1 MFAGLHSSGSAVA
14 QAATRAARAEPSAG
28 AASGAEA
35 AERTRAPSS
44 ALAGG
49 GGDAVTAVATLRSD
63 AVAALQAGD
72 ASARARKDERD
83 PAAPQTSALEAQP
96 ALEDD
101 EDEDDGAGAGED
113 LSPEEETQVRD
124 LKKRDAEV
132 KQHEQAH
139 ASVGGPYAGSPSY
152 EYTRG
157 PDGKRYAVSGEV
169 PIDASA
175 EREPEQ
181 TIRKMEI
188 VIRAAL
194 APAEPSPQDRQVAA
208 QASQQRSEA
217 QAELQKQ
224 RAEEQDGGDDA
235 AATGLGAKPA
245 SARAEEAPGAQ
256 AAEARRQAG
265 AAVAAYR
272 ASEAATADLFA
283 RGANGGRVA

>member
-1 MFAGLHSSGSAVA
+1 MAKGARTSRRSRPCAPTRSPPCRP
-14 QAATRAARAEPSAG
+14 ATP
-28 AASGAEA
+28 
-35 AERTRAPSS
+35 AP
-44 ALAGG
+44 GPEG
-49 GGDAVTAVATLRSD
+49 T
-63 AVAALQAGD
+63 
-72 ASARARKDERD
+72 KRD
-83 PAAPQTSALEAQP
+83 PAAPQTSALAAQP
-96 ALEDD
+96 AF
-101 EDEDDGAGAGED
+101 EDEETKGPGAAEGDE
-113 LSPEEETQVRD
+113 LSQEEEGQVRD

-152 EYTRG
+152 EYARG

-217 QAELQKQ
+217 QAELQKK
-224 RAEEQDGGDDA
+224 RAEEQAGDADDPAGADNAPIGAVDPSSASGEKTDPRAA
-235 AATGLGAKPA
+235 AATTAYRGAAAVVA
-245 SARAEEAPGAQ
+245 SAVFGT
-256 AAEARRQAG
+256 
-265 AAVAAYR
+265 
-272 ASEAATADLFA
+272 SSDS
-283 RGANGGRVA
+283 GRIA

>member
-1 MFAGLHSSGSAVA
+1 MLAGLFSSGLTVA
-14 QAATRAARAEPSAG
+14 PATPGAARLEPSSG
-28 AASGAEA
+28 VASGAA
-35 AERTRAPSS
+35 ARPRAPSS
-44 ALAGG
+44 AFAGEG
-49 GGDAVTAVATLRSD
+49 GSAVTAVATLRSD

-72 ASARARKDERD
+72 ASAQARKDERD
-83 PAAPQTSALEAQP
+83 PAATTALAAKP
-96 ALEDD
+96 ASENDD
-101 EDEDDGAGAGED
+101 DADALKGED
-113 LSPEEETQVRD
+113 LTPEEETRVRD

-152 EYTRG
+152 QYTRG

-208 QASQQRSEA
+208 QASQTRSEA
-217 QAELQKQ
+217 QAELQRQ
-224 RAEEQDGGDDA
+224 RAEEQTGGGDTP
-235 AATGLGAKPA
+235 ATGIDAMPA
-245 SARAEEAPGAQ
+245 SARSDDASATRT
-256 AAEARRQAG
+256 AEARRQAEG
-265 AAVAAYR
+265 AVAAYR
-272 ASEAATADLFA
+272 VSEAATAGLLA
-283 RGANGGRVA
+283 SAANSGRIA

>member
-1 MFAGLHSSGSAVA
+1 MFAALHFSGLALAPATTGAARSEPSSGVA
-14 QAATRAARAEPSAG
+14 SGAG
-28 AASGAEA
+28 AAA
-35 AERTRAPSS
+35 RTRAPSP
-44 ALAGG
+44 ALAGEG
-49 GGDAVTAVATLRSD
+49 GSAVTAVATLRSD

-72 ASARARKDERD
+72 ASAQARKDERD
-83 PAAPQTSALEAQP
+83 PTATSALSAKP
-96 ALEDD
+96 ASEDD
-101 EDEDDGAGAGED
+101 EDGGGAGALEGED

-152 EYTRG
+152 QYTRG

-181 TIRKMEI
+181 TIRKMEV

-208 QASQQRSEA
+208 QASQTRSEA

-224 RAEEQDGGDDA
+224 RAEEQTGGSDTP
-235 AATGLGAKPA
+235 ATGLDAEPA
-245 SARAEEAPGAQ
+245 SARGDDARDTQ

-272 ASEAATADLFA
+272 ASEVATAGLVA
-283 RGANGGRVA
+283 SAANGGRIA